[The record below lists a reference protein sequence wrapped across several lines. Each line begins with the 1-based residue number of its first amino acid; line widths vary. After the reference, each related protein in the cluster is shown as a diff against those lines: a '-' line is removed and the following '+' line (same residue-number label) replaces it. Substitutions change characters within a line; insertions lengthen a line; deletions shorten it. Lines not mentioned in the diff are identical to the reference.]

1 MEYSIRQLSEIAGIS
16 ARALRYYDKI
26 GLLKPSSVR
35 ESGYRFYGE
44 KELEMLQQI
53 LFYKER
59 GLKLEQIAKI
69 MQKKDFDVM
78 EALNEH
84 LSELQKQ
91 QQRIDCMITAVKN
104 TMLSM
109 KGEIIM
115 TDKEKF
121 AAFKKDL
128 IQKNETLYGK
138 EIRNKYKEE
147 EVEASNKKIMD
158 MTKQQY
164 KRFKELEKEILKALE
179 NAAAAGLSPAGE
191 AAKDIVCL
199 HRQWLAMTWKK
210 YTPKA
215 HKGITQMYTADPRF
229 VAYYD
234 KNLPGCAQF
243 LEKAV
248 EYWSD
253 KI

>member
-1 MEYSIRQLSEIAGIS
+1 MEYSIRQLSKLAGIS

-59 GLKLEQIAKI
+59 GLKLEQIAEI
-69 MQKKDFDVM
+69 MQKENFDVM

-84 LSELQKQ
+84 LKELQKQ
-91 QQRIDCMITAVKN
+91 QQRIDCMITAVKK
-104 TMLSM
+104 TILSM
-109 KGEIIM
+109 KGEITM

-128 IQKNETLYGK
+128 IQENETLYGK
-138 EIRNKYKEE
+138 EIRSKYKEE
-147 EVEASNKKIMD
+147 EVEASNEKIMN
-158 MTKQQY
+158 MTEQQY
-164 KRFKELEKEILKALE
+164 GRFKELEKEVLKALE
-179 NAAAAGLSPAGE
+179 NAVAAGLSPDGE
-191 AAKDIVCL
+191 AAKSIVCL
-199 HRQWLAMTWKK
+199 HREWLAMTWKK

-215 HKGITQMYTADPRF
+215 HKGIAQMYTADSRF
-229 VAYYD
+229 TAYYD
-234 KNLPGCAQF
+234 KKLPGCAEF
-243 LEKAV
+243 LKRAV